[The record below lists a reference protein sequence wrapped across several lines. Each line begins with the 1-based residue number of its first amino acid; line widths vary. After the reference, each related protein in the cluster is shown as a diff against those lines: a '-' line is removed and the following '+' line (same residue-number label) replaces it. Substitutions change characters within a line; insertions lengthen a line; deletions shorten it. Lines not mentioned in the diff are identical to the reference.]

1 MPQSA
6 LCCRLLT
13 EFPASSKLAS
23 MFLSLQGRARFCLR
37 QKTGFHGPVAVFH
50 VYLRGDE
57 PRAVRVHEPVARVLA
72 GGTVPGFDA
81 DRPRARV
88 VPSRAARVH
97 GFRPA
102 LSRPRP
108 QPAPPRGK
116 VAHPAENPV
125 ARHQRAGR
133 GKLQRFRERVP
144 DTRVVQ
150 AALIAPVR
158 DARARHPLRVGFQ
171 LEVDVQRRVQEKNR
185 ENPFRIQGRRGV
197 VEMC

>member
-133 GKLQRFRERVP
+133 GKLQIIFSHSPYKATGQFRM
-144 DTRVVQ
+144 
-150 AALIAPVR
+150 
-158 DARARHPLRVGFQ
+158 
-171 LEVDVQRRVQEKNR
+171 EVDYLTDLKYNFIKDGWVWRAVK
-185 ENPFRIQGRRGV
+185 
-197 VEMC
+197 